1 MHIYLARHGQTNY
14 NELGLCNA
22 DPAVDV
28 HLTET
33 GIQQA
38 QILADHLKGTGF
50 EKIYVSELKRTQQT
64 AAYINHYHS
73 LPLSVDARL
82 NDNRTGF
89 EGQPAEDYY
98 DALEAATD
106 KWSFSQGDGETL
118 NDVKARVEAFINEL
132 KSQSYNSVLIV
143 TSMSIVQA
151 FYGIVNSLSNEEA
164 WGFAVDK
171 GSCIELDI

>member
-22 DPAVDV
+22 DPSVDV

-33 GIQQA
+33 GIKQA
-38 QILADHLKGTGF
+38 RQLALLLEEAPIERIF
-50 EKIYVSELKRTQQT
+50 VSELKRTQQT
-64 AAYINHYHS
+64 AAYINGYHE
-73 LPLSVDARL
+73 LPTTIDPRL

-89 EGQPAEDYY
+89 EGRTVAEYY
-98 DALEAATD
+98 AALEAAPD
-106 KWSFSQGDGETL
+106 KWNFSLDGGESL
-118 NDVKARVEAFINEL
+118 NDTKLRVAAFIDEL
-132 KSQSYNSVLIV
+132 KNQSYSTVLIV

-151 FYGIVNSLSNEEA
+151 FYGLVNSLSNQEA
-164 WGFAVDK
+164 WDFKVDK